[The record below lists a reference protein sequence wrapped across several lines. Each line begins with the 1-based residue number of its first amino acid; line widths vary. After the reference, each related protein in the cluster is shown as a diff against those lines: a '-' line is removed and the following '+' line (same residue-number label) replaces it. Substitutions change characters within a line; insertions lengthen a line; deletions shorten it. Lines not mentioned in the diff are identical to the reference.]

1 LSTRSKVTYAAGIA
15 IGILLYLV
23 IFIYIYKGDFRTF
36 ITVVSRGNPESILF
50 AYIARVAYL
59 FFEAMIWWSI
69 LRIFGK
75 VSILKTCEVMFAAIF
90 VEFVL
95 PVGGATEVA
104 RYLLAV
110 KLKLAD
116 REGTVASIF
125 IHRLINSI
133 TILITTL
140 ISLILVSAPF
150 PLFISL
156 FIPALILVSGNVAL
170 YILPK
175 YKWVERY
182 ADKFLNR
189 VGMSIEGMSENY
201 KLRMSQVRKAYSLLA
216 LAFAFAFLERI
227 ANGVYGI
234 EIASIAG
241 INLPFPS
248 SLLSFD
254 SLYTIMWLFPAIT
267 PGGIGIFE
275 FIQTGLLSY
284 LGISV
289 DAAATISIISR
300 LYYVIGEYPLFVISA
315 VGLGFKSKDLL
326 KQLARYKGSTK
337 RNEENRTPS
346 VDN

>member
-1 LSTRSKVTYAAGIA
+1 MSAKSKATYAAGIA
-15 IGILLYLV
+15 IGMLLYLV
-23 IFIYIYKGDFRTF
+23 IFIFVYKGDLRTF
-36 ITVVSRGNPESILF
+36 LTIISRGNPESVLF
-50 AYIARVAYL
+50 AYLARVAYL

-90 VEFVL
+90 VEFIL

-110 KLKLAD
+110 KLKLTD
-116 REGTVASIF
+116 REGAVASIF
-125 IHRLINSI
+125 VHRLINSI
-133 TILITTL
+133 TILLTTL
-140 ISLILVSAPF
+140 VSLILVSAPY
-150 PLFISL
+150 PLFLSL
-156 FIPALILVSGNVAL
+156 FIPALILVTGNVAL

-201 KLRMSQVRKAYSLLA
+201 KFRVSQVKKAYPLLA
-216 LAFAFAFLERI
+216 LAFAFAFLERM
-227 ANGVYGI
+227 ANGLYGV

-326 KQLARYKGSTK
+326 KQLTRYRGNARQG
-337 RNEENRTPS
+337 EENKKLLGQ
-346 VDN
+346 